1 MNDRKIG
8 VAALLLAALTAGCAD
23 DGPNANMAT
32 PTENTS
38 GAAPAPTV
46 SPPIADGKLIV
57 AFGDSLYAG
66 YQLGPTEGFAPTLE
80 RALRAQGIAATVVN
94 AGVSGETTAQGR
106 ARLAFTLDG
115 QPRKPDLV
123 ILGLGANDMLRGLSP
138 QEARANLDVMLTE
151 LDARGIKTVMT
162 GMLAAPN
169 LGADYAAAFNP
180 IYPELAKKHGAALYP
195 FFLDGVAGKRDL
207 LIADGMH
214 PNPKGVEIIVGHV
227 APLIAEAVKD

>member
-1 MNDRKIG
+1 MNDRKLG

-32 PTENTS
+32 PAENTS
-38 GAAPAPTV
+38 GAAAEPET
-46 SPPIADGKLIV
+46 SLPIADGKLIV

-66 YQLGPTEGFAPTLE
+66 YQLGATEGFAPALE
-80 RALRAQGIAATVVN
+80 RALKAQGIAATVVN

-138 QEARANLDVMLTE
+138 QEARANLDAMLTE
-151 LDARGIKTVMT
+151 LDKRGIKTVLT
-162 GMLAAPN
+162 GMIAAPN

-180 IYPELAKKHGAALYP
+180 IFPDLAKKHGAALYP
-195 FFLDGVAGKRDL
+195 FFLDGVAGKREL
-207 LIADGMH
+207 LLADGMH
-214 PNPKGVEIIVGHV
+214 PNPKGVGVIVEHV
-227 APLIAEAVKD
+227 APMIADAVK